1 MAYSWQI
8 LIDGEDA
15 AGITLAGASISYG
28 RNTVWEQ
35 PRPGYCYLQLLTP
48 DAVPSI
54 ADDYPDL
61 APGAFGAK
69 SGFSDSYVDNYYGVV
84 SKLVVGAPVKVIA
97 STPTGFTD
105 AYVDD
110 YGNGDTLTRFTGR
123 ISAIDYEPGEAAVT
137 VVDASEA
144 LTRFDLPTW
153 QRPGETDHYRVQAIA
168 KAAGVIIQIDGQ
180 DTTNLLPDDQPQTTT
195 AWAALQKIA
204 QDCGAVVYVDRD
216 GLIHYSCWDDKG
228 QPRIIPGETV
238 IVQSLQMQSELG
250 SIVNTVIVDYGAKD
264 DQGKQPTVTVT
275 DPDSIT
281 AYGVIDRKFTTRL
294 ADEADAQTMA
304 GQIVK
309 QAARPAWNMPTA
321 TVTFYGASD
330 PTISAVAPLEV
341 QDIAQIG
348 PLPQAAP
355 FLDYQALVLGYTERL
370 DQNDWQMTLHLS
382 PQEYVP

>member
-1 MAYSWQI
+1 MAYAWQV

-15 AGITLAGASISYG
+15 AGITLSGAQISYG
-28 RNTVWEQ
+28 RSTVWEQ

-54 ADDYPDL
+54 ADDFPDL

-69 SGFSDSYVDNYYGVV
+69 SGFSDTYVNDYYGVV
-84 SKLVVGAPVKVIA
+84 SKLVVGAPVKVTA

-105 AYVDD
+105 AYVDN

-123 ISAIDYEPGEAAVT
+123 ISAIDYQPGEAAVT

-144 LTRFDLPTW
+144 LTRFDLTNW
-153 QRPGETDHYRVQAIA
+153 QRPGESDHYRVGAIA
-168 KAAGVIIQIDGQ
+168 KAAGVTIHIDGQ
-180 DTTNLLPDDQPQTTT
+180 DKTELLPDDQPTTTT

-228 QPRIIPGETV
+228 QSRTIPGDTV
-238 IVQSLQMQSELG
+238 ILESLQMQAELG
-250 SIVNTVIVDYGAKD
+250 SVVNQVTVDYGPKD
-264 DQGKQPTVTVT
+264 TESKQATVVVR
-275 DPDSIT
+275 DEDSIT
-281 AYGVIDRKFTTRL
+281 AYGVMDRKFATRL

-304 GQIVK
+304 AQIVK
-309 QAARPAWNMPTA
+309 QAARPSWNMPTA
-321 TVTFYGASD
+321 TVTFFSADD
-330 PTISAVAPLEV
+330 PTIGAVAPLEV
-341 QDIAQIG
+341 QDLALIG
-348 PLPQAAP
+348 PLPAAAP
-355 FLDYQALVLGYTERL
+355 FLDYQALVLGYSERL
-370 DQNDWQMTLHLS
+370 DQTDWQMTLHLS